1 MQKEITRLREI
12 IREKEALIEKL
23 RIAIFEARNTATA
36 YELVA
41 ENIEDKK
48 LSEKVRRQFR
58 EIALHLY
65 AASIESTNY
74 FELKNVKT

>member
-1 MQKEITRLREI
+1 MTKEQIKEII
-12 IREKEALIEKL
+12 KERDTLIEKL
-23 RIAIFEARNTATA
+23 RIAIMEARNTATA